1 MKHNIIIDT
10 KVNEK
15 ELSNLSS
22 LYAKGY
28 RYVAR
33 DKDGHIYA
41 YAGKPR
47 LQETEYVD
55 TDTDTNMPIIWI
67 GGPEDYLP
75 IKFGPKVGYRIG
87 QLTTR
92 LSKEQRNIE
101 IEVIKDLMS
110 IISNAQNVGQD
121 NCESCLFK
129 DNANCQACQAASQII
144 AKYRLI
150 KLEEIWVKQQ
160 TDKYLLK

>member
-10 KVNEK
+10 KVNEQ

-55 TDTDTNMPIIWI
+55 TDTNANMPIIWI

-75 IKFGPKVGYRIG
+75 IRFGPKIGYRIG
-87 QLTTR
+87 QITTR
-92 LSKEQRNIE
+92 LSKEQRKIE
-101 IEVIKDLMS
+101 IEVIKDLIS
-110 IISNAQNVGQD
+110 IISEAQKVGQD
-121 NCESCLFK
+121 NCDNCIFENKVECK
-129 DNANCQACQAASQII
+129 DCRICQAAAII
-144 AKYRLI
+144 LSKYRLI
-150 KLEEIWVKQQ
+150 KLEE
-160 TDKYLLK
+160 